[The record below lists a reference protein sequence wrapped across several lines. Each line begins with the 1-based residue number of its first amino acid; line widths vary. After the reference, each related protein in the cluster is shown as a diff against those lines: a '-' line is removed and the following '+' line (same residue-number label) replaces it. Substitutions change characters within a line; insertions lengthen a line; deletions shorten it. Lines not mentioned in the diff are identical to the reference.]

1 MAADPNLVSEIE
13 NKIIKS
19 VFDYLPDNAFTDFLE
34 NINTIMSETLKN
46 YISDNIF
53 THFFITNPLL
63 VLIVFLILTAVIAI
77 FFDFIQDAWKI
88 PFAVVMDIIDL
99 MAIASPGALD
109 FIAAAGSFLVF
120 FILARDT
127 GKFKYIF
134 GGIGAIKCL
143 TPINTVSMLP
153 VNTVLMVIAAI
164 IDK

>member
-13 NKIIKS
+13 NKTIRS

-34 NINTIMSETLKN
+34 NINSIMSETLKN

-53 THFFITNPLL
+53 THFFITNPLI
-63 VLIVFLILTAVIAI
+63 VLILFFILTAVIAI
-77 FFDFIQDAWKI
+77 FLDFIQDAWKI

-99 MAIASPGALD
+99 MAIASPGVLD

-120 FILARDT
+120 FILASDT
-127 GKFKYIF
+127 GVFKYIF
-134 GGIGAIKCL
+134 GGIGATKCL
-143 TPINTVSMLP
+143 IPINAVSIFT

-164 IDK
+164 ID